1 MIYFHGSGICLL
13 LSSIV
18 FGQAPMPKNLTLQ
31 QVVANRLQQQRQW
44 NLRELP
50 RHTMRYS
57 SSLSPASSNF
67 SGGAGQ
73 KSVPATPPVSK
84 TYGQPPTQPAQPS
97 ATLQS
102 YPVGDRIQHSINQ
115 RQWWRHPNNGPG
127 STLRRSILA
136 KPAPPLH

>member
-1 MIYFHGSGICLL
+1 MIYFHGSGIGLL
-13 LSSIV
+13 LSTIV

-31 QVVANRLQQQRQW
+31 QVVANRLQQHRQW

-50 RHTMRYS
+50 RHTVQY
-57 SSLSPASSNF
+57 SSLSPASSHF
-67 SGGAGQ
+67 SGRAGQ
-73 KSVPATPPVSK
+73 RSVPSTVPVSK
-84 TYGQPPTQPAQPS
+84 TYGQPPTQPTQPS

-102 YPVGDRIQHSINQ
+102 YPVRDRIQHSINQ

-136 KPAPPLH
+136 QPAPPPH